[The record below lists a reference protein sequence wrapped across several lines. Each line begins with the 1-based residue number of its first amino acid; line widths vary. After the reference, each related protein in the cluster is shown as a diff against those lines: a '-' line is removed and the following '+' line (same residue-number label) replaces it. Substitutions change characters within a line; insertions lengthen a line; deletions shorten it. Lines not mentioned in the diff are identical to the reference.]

1 MRHLGIIFGAAVLAA
16 LGAGT
21 TAGQSVGNIVN
32 VEFRL
37 DERVFTAMCALHVA
51 GYNWELDKEAPDS
64 ARARIVRELEAAPI
78 QSALRERLRDFYRVH
93 NVELDTFAQGSKYG
107 AFALLLGPPPQF
119 ALRDRDRL
127 PGAAVSN
134 LAGFEQLLRPFYK
147 EARIRDLWL
156 KWQEEFQRKQY
167 HLHEAMKGSLH
178 AAIDYSRVPAQ
189 LYLNRRLVLIPDL
202 VNAPGILNAVHVEGT
217 YYILASPARDWDRYR
232 TFFVHEYVHLLLDPL
247 LAPLA
252 EDYDLS
258 VELRRCLGARLV
270 PAAVLDA
277 PSRAVTESLVNAIQ
291 AAVMARLEPDRPAEG
306 QRPDSPFQ
314 RYFREHLASFPASGQ
329 PLTEFVAALLAK
341 SSPDALCAHPHDA
354 PAQPVPPAP
363 VAAPAPPLAPSDS
376 LEAALQEAEN
386 LLKDGR
392 TLEAEAKLQ
401 AVLAGHPDDAS
412 ALFGMGQALYA
423 RGDWA
428 GALGY
433 YARVLEQPDLPVWI
447 RGWSLVKTGHSLVR
461 LNRIDEAR
469 RAYTKAAA
477 LTGDDRDAAAAAR
490 RALASLDDEN

>member
-1 MRHLGIIFGAAVLAA
+1 MRHLGIVIGAAFLAA

-21 TAGQSVGNIVN
+21 AAGQSVGNIAN

-37 DERVFTAMCALHVA
+37 DERVFTVMCALHVA

-64 ARARIVRELEAAPI
+64 ARARIVRELETAPV
-78 QSALRERLRDFYRVH
+78 QTALRERLRDFYRVH
-93 NVELDTFAQGSKYG
+93 NVELDAFAQGSKYG
-107 AFALLLGPPPQF
+107 AFALLLGPPPGF

-134 LAGFEQLLRPFYK
+134 LVGFEQLLRPFYK

-156 KWQEEFQRKQY
+156 KWQAELGREQLGQ
-167 HLHEAMKGSLH
+167 HDAMKDAIH

-202 VNAPGILNAVHVEGT
+202 VNAPGILNAVHAEGT
-217 YYILASPARDWDRYR
+217 YYIVASPARDWDRYR

-277 PSRAVTESLVNAIQ
+277 PSRAVAESLVNAVQ
-291 AAVMARLEPDRPAEG
+291 AAVMARLDPGRPADG

-314 RYFREHLASFPASGQ
+314 RYFREHLAPFPASGQ

-341 SSPDALCAHPHDA
+341 SSPDVLCAYPHDA
-354 PAQPVPPAP
+354 PAPPAPPAP
-363 VAAPAPPLAPSDS
+363 VAAPAAPAPPDARES
-376 LEAALQEAEN
+376 ALREAER
-386 LLKDGR
+386 LLTEGR

-401 AVLAGHPDDAS
+401 AVLAAHPDDAS

-423 RGDWA
+423 RGDWT

-433 YARVLEQPDLPVWI
+433 YARTLEQPDLPVWI

-461 LNRIDEAR
+461 LNRIEDAR
-469 RAYTKAAA
+469 RAYAKAAA

-490 RALASLDDEN
+490 RALTSLDDEN

>member
-1 MRHLGIIFGAAVLAA
+1 LKWQAA
-16 LGAGT
+16 LG
-21 TAGQSVGNIVN
+21 
-32 VEFRL
+32 R
-37 DERVFTAMCALHVA
+37 
-51 GYNWELDKEAPDS
+51 
-64 ARARIVRELEAAPI
+64 
-78 QSALRERLRDFYRVH
+78 
-93 NVELDTFAQGSKYG
+93 
-107 AFALLLGPPPQF
+107 
-119 ALRDRDRL
+119 
-127 PGAAVSN
+127 
-134 LAGFEQLLRPFYK
+134 EQLGQH
-147 EARIRDLWL
+147 D
-156 KWQEEFQRKQY
+156 
-167 HLHEAMKGSLH
+167 AMKDAIH

-202 VNAPGILNAVHVEGT
+202 VNTPGILNAVHAEGT
-217 YYILASPARDWDRYR
+217 YYILASPARDWNRYR
-232 TFFVHEYVHLLLDPL
+232 TFFVHEYAHLLLDPL

-277 PSRAVTESLVNAIQ
+277 PSRAVVESLVNAVQ

-314 RYFREHLASFPASGQ
+314 RYFREHLAAFPASGQ
-329 PLTEFVAALLAK
+329 PLTEFVGALLAK
-341 SSPDALCAHPHDA
+341 SSPDALCAYPHDA
-354 PAQPVPPAP
+354 PAPPAPPAP
-363 VAAPAPPLAPSDS
+363 VAAPPAPAPPDVR
-376 LEAALQEAEN
+376 ETALREAEN
-386 LLKDGR
+386 LLQEGR
-392 TLEAEAKLQ
+392 TLEAEVKLQ
-401 AVLAGHPDDAS
+401 TVLAAHPDDAS

-423 RGDWA
+423 RGDWT

-433 YARVLEQPDLPVWI
+433 YARTLEQPDLPVWI

-490 RALASLDDEN
+490 RALTNLNDSD